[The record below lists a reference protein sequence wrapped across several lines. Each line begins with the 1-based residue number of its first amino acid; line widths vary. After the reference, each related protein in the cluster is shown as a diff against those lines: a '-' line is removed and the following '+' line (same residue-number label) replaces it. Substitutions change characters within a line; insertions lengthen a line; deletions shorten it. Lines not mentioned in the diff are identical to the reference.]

1 LQAGGLGGLAALRA
15 KYFFTLAKTR
25 PPACGRQAGRNGQAL
40 EREMEGIKTKKEV
53 ILTSF

>member
-1 LQAGGLGGLAALRA
+1 LRLGGFAR
-15 KYFFTLAKTR
+15 KIFFFTLAKTR